1 MSETYRTLGTI
12 FPEGIVKGRKRRKIL
27 KGIDGEKISSLYG
40 RFLFFVLLLVF
51 GLGTIFAR
59 FFTLVVIEGEQYQK
73 LASGNRIKELKITAP
88 RGIIYDRNQVALVR
102 NIPVFVSDDGD
113 RYFEEKPSLVSAG
126 LREDVARNYIF
137 GDLTAHIIGY
147 TGEVDEENMT
157 ENAEYKAGDI
167 VGKSGIEEE
176 YDRILRGKD
185 GKELIEV
192 DALGQTVR
200 TLGKIPPNVG
210 NNLTLTVDIELQK
223 AIKEAF
229 ADKKGA
235 VIVEDPNTG
244 EILGLYSSPSFD
256 SNKLIRGEDVEA
268 IFADSRQ
275 PLFNRAIAGQYPPG
289 STFKILTALAALET
303 GAISKDTRIEDTGV
317 LTVGKF
323 SFGNWYF
330 SQYGKKEGF
339 LDIVGAIRRSND
351 IFFYKIGEAIG
362 IERLADWVRKAG
374 LGSPTG
380 IDIPG
385 EEKGLMPDPSWQR
398 EMKGEDWYLGNT
410 YHIAIGQGDIL
421 ATPLQV
427 NSWTDIIANNGKLCR
442 PHVVRSLP
450 VRQAGQKSDVRSQ
463 DELCKDLNINKENI
477 ALVKEG
483 MRQACNQGGT
493 GFPLFNFKVPATTSD
508 STGKRSLKFKI
519 DGVDF
524 LEPTEASFSAKNWVE
539 IPVACKTGTA
549 EFGETKGK
557 THAWF
562 TMFAPVIHPQVS
574 ITVLVEGGGEGS
586 SVAAPIAKKILE
598 KWFSM

>member
-12 FPEGIVKGRKRRKIL
+12 FPEGIVKGRKRRNIL
-27 KGIDGEKISSLYG
+27 RGIDGEKISSLYG

-51 GLGTIFAR
+51 GLGAIFAR

-102 NIPVFVSDDGD
+102 NIPVFISGEGD
-113 RYFEEKPSLVSAG
+113 RYFEEKPSLASAG

-147 TGEVDEENMT
+147 TGEVDEENIT

-167 VGKSGIEEE
+167 VGKSGIEQE

-210 NNLTLTVDIELQK
+210 NNITLTVDIELQK
-223 AIKEAF
+223 AIEEAF

-235 VIVEDPNTG
+235 VIVEDPNSG

-256 SNKLIRGEDVEA
+256 PNKLIRGEDVEA

-303 GAISKDTRIEDTGV
+303 GAISKDTRIEDTGI

-351 IFFYKIGEAIG
+351 IFFYKTGEAIG
-362 IERLADWVRKAG
+362 IERLADWVRKVS

-398 EMKGEDWYLGNT
+398 QMKGEDWYLGNT

-427 NSWTDIIANNGKLCR
+427 NSWANIIANNGKLCR
-442 PHVVRSLP
+442 PHIVRD
-450 VRQAGQKSDVRSQ
+450 QK
-463 DELCKDLNINKENI
+463 EKCKDLNINKENI

-493 GFPLFNFKVPATTSD
+493 GWPLFNFKVPNS
-508 STGKRSLKFKI
+508 SFGGTGSRFKI

-539 IPVACKTGTA
+539 IPIACKTGTA

-557 THAWF
+557 SHAWF

-598 KWFSM
+598 KYFSL